1 MLKCWTLK
9 ISHNFVSVHSK
20 RSTFEWIDFA
30 RSQVTRVAGHESVDD
45 WNSRTIRYQ
54 IRSTKD
60 EKRSYEELGCLESSD
75 NPWNGQSLEKERER
89 ERKENVNSTSIC
101 DFNRMKNFLSVR
113 WQWKRLFSR
122 RKIDIIAIDEGHFCQ
137 ERCIEYACLLRY
149 YWKTPTKLSI

>member
-1 MLKCWTLK
+1 MLDVENISQFCFRPFEK
-9 ISHNFVSVHSK
+9 IHVRVDRFRTITSNTC
-20 RSTFEWIDFA
+20 RRA
-30 RSQVTRVAGHESVDD
+30 RNVDD

-89 ERKENVNSTSIC
+89 ERKENVNSTSIR
-101 DFNRMKNFLSVR
+101 DFNWMKNFLSVR

-122 RKIDIIAIDEGHFCQ
+122 RKIDIIAIDERHSCQ
-137 ERCIEYACLLRY
+137 ERCIEHACLLRY